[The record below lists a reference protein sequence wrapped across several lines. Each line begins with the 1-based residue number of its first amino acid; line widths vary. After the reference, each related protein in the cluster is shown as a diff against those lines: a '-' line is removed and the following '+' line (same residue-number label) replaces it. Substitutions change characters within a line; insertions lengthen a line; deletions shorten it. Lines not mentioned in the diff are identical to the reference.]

1 MPRVPWSAWAAPCPK
16 RPTKKGEFW
25 EPPRPATPSPPGRGT
40 IQDQEGSDSD
50 SPRRIIRVSDEQER
64 GTGLMR
70 RSPRTH
76 APPKWRWG
84 GVPQPSFQSSWVGPR
99 LLGFIWWVFLVL
111 VPSEGWMG
119 RLPPTRYGRFLR
131 STGRMCARS
140 KVPARPLA
148 HLKSDAWDA

>member
-1 MPRVPWSAWAAPCPK
+1 MLLLREVYRSGRQGHVHCTARAVENAARIESNARIGCALK
-16 RPTKKGEFW
+16 SLRPHDLSDQHYSTSSMWHGGSIN
-25 EPPRPATPSPPGRGT
+25 TPHQPLSNL
-40 IQDQEGSDSD
+40 DS
-50 SPRRIIRVSDEQER
+50 SSM
-64 GTGLMR
+64 GL
-70 RSPRTH
+70 S
-76 APPKWRWG
+76 
-84 GVPQPSFQSSWVGPR
+84 QPSLQSSWVGPR